1 MIHQQGH
8 IPLTA
13 ERFYDIENTSEVYW
27 FKLGMSE
34 MKITKL
40 TIFMLLNLA
49 CLLNI
54 GLWPVNKYEWM
65 LLDEPEMVLP
75 IDDKAPIYFLFSGL
89 PILLLLLY
97 LIGEQTTKAKL
108 MVAFSVSLLISLWL
122 FKYRSMFFQNQ

>member
-1 MIHQQGH
+1 
-8 IPLTA
+8 
-13 ERFYDIENTSEVYW
+13 
-27 FKLGMSE
+27 
-34 MKITKL
+34 
-40 TIFMLLNLA
+40 MLLNLA